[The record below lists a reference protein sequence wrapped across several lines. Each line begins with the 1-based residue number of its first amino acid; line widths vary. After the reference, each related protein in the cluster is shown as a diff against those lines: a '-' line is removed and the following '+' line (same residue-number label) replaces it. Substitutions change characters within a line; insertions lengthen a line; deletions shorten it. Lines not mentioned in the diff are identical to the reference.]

1 MALAQGSISQVW
13 YLLVPQLFVYKHLRL
28 QVEKLQE
35 WQSDMPS
42 LQVPWDDL
50 ADICHLCALCSVLPV
65 WHLTICY
72 TLGQHSAA
80 YANVGPKAI

>member
-50 ADICHLCALCSVLPV
+50 ADISMLCALCFQSGY
-65 WHLTICY
+65 LTICY